1 MSAARAGRP
10 GATVRHGRVPEGR
23 TRERR
28 WSDAAGRPR
37 TRAAAL
43 GFALAGSLAAPAVAN
58 GQPARGRPSDDIAQQ
73 VARAGD
79 AIVRFEFAVRAGVC
93 GDGRGSVTIPGP
105 DGTSRHGMVID
116 GPGQSWAAARC
127 EPGPGRVT
135 LTVRD
140 GMPRSVRF
148 AVGPARPL
156 GGRVDAAER
165 TVDLGPVPAPA
176 AAAYLLD
183 LAARPDAPPPS
194 RAVLAAAVADSAVV
208 WPRLLGL
215 ARDSRP
221 SDAARRE
228 ATFWAGQYACDAV
241 AAAHPAPARADTADR
256 EVRRQVVFALSQQR
270 AAERTAPLVRVAETD
285 RDPAVRCAAL
295 FWLGQGGG
303 GTAGDTRV
311 LDLYERVLR
320 GR

>member
-1 MSAARAGRP
+1 MSAARIGHP
-10 GATVRHGRVPEGR
+10 GATARHGRGTEGR

-28 WSDAAGRPR
+28 SPNGADRPR
-37 TRAAAL
+37 TRAAAV
-43 GFALAGSLAAPAVAN
+43 GVALAGSLAAPAGAN
-58 GQPARGRPSDDIAQQ
+58 GQPARGRPADGIAQQ

-79 AIVRFEFAVRAGVC
+79 AVVRFEYAVREGVC
-93 GDGRGSVTIPGP
+93 GDGRGSVTILRRDGP
-105 DGTSRHGMVID
+105 SRHGMVVD
-116 GPGQSWAAARC
+116 GPGESWAAGRC

-135 LTVRD
+135 LTVR
-140 GMPRSVRF
+140 GGAPRSVRF
-148 AVGPARPL
+148 AVGPVRPPSA
-156 GGRVDAAER
+156 RVDVAER
-165 TVDLGPVPAPA
+165 TVDLGPVPAHA

-183 LAARPDAPPPS
+183 LAARPDAPAPS

-221 SDAARRE
+221 SAAARRE

-241 AAAHPAPARADTADR
+241 AAAHPALARADTADR
-256 EVRRQVVFALSQQR
+256 EVRREVVFALSQRR
-270 AAERTAPLVRVAETD
+270 ADERTAPLVRVAETD

-303 GTAGDTRV
+303 GAAGDTSV

-320 GR
+320 PR